1 MNQDIDVNIL
11 VQTFGEKISALMN
24 EIVVKETLIKQLN
37 SKIESLTPIV
47 DPIKPLDKK

>member
-11 VQTFGEKISALMN
+11 VQTFGEKISSLMN
-24 EIVVKETLIKQLN
+24 ELVVKETLIKQLN
-37 SKIESLTPIV
+37 AKLEALAPI